1 MYPLQ
6 RRILCMLIL
15 TPLAL
20 LPSASYAQSQQ
31 GPVHL
36 TGQILAGKRALEAK
50 NFVEA
55 RRIFSAEVKR
65 HPNSIQAML
74 GLADSELALNEYLAA
89 EAEYRLIVDK
99 QPELWQAH
107 KNLVVVE
114 AALGRWGEF
123 DRERTVLR
131 MARERN
137 APGITARE
145 SDIIDGFDVDG
156 KHWIVR
162 EYYEPEGRTQSVYN
176 FEYFSPAHHDIEY
189 ISLDSAAL
197 SGSVAPGS
205 VAIGDQPPAAPAP
218 TSYRLTWLNGRGHG
232 TIKIYGSHEPTYE
245 QVRADVME
253 WLRSRKESAIAPHPS
268 PQNN

>member
-1 MYPLQ
+1 MHYPQ
-6 RRILCMLIL
+6 RQILCALIL
-15 TPLAL
+15 APITL
-20 LPSASYAQSQQ
+20 LPITASAQTQQ
-31 GPVHL
+31 TPVAV
-36 TGQILAGKRALEAK
+36 TGQVLAGKHALEAK
-50 NFVEA
+50 NYVEA
-55 RRIFSAEVKR
+55 KRIFAAEVKR

-74 GLADSELALNEYLAA
+74 GLADSELALNEYLDA

-114 AALGRWGEF
+114 AALGRWNEF

-145 SDIIDGFDVDG
+145 SDIIDSFVVDG
-156 KHWIVR
+156 KRWIVR

-205 VAIGDQPPAAPAP
+205 VAIGDQPPAAPPP

-245 QVRADVME
+245 HVRADVIH
-253 WLRSRKESAIAPHPS
+253 WLRSRK
-268 PQNN
+268 